1 MPRGPNRRSEPVIFL
16 IKKEQIEVEKGQEEL
31 LLYKTNRWELQKPGM
46 LSYFIY
52 ERTLDKQCQISFS
65 QRNLRNYFNITNQ
78 SAKIM

>member
-1 MPRGPNRRSEPVIFL
+1 
-16 IKKEQIEVEKGQEEL
+16 
-31 LLYKTNRWELQKPGM
+31 M